1 MKKVK
6 VVIASGLEYCFSG
19 KKVVLCAG
27 TLDSPALL
35 LRSGIEIQSH
45 GAPGR
50 AKIKAKEGKA
60 EEVRGDKERE
70 PAVRVPKFTG
80 VTDHNIYG
88 FRFTIKGGDAIESAK
103 LQLEG
108 EVSTCVEGEAKI
120 PFLLNI
126 CINANSFLARGWEQ
140 DKGREVE
147 GKGGV
152 CTLTYEFRAP
162 INSNNYVALDVFTGQ
177 PILHI
182 KNSGEET
189 V

>member
-1 MKKVK
+1 M
-6 VVIASGLEYCFSG
+6 
-19 KKVVLCAG
+19 LCAG

-35 LRSGIEIQSH
+35 LRSGIEIHPHATPERADGKSN
-45 GAPGR
+45 GGKEEDGR
-50 AKIKAKEGKA
+50 DADGGKQKKRA
-60 EEVRGDKERE
+60 AL
-70 PAVRVPKFTG
+70 PVPKFTG

-88 FRFTIKGGDAIESAK
+88 FRFTIEGGGEIGSAK

-108 EVSTCVEGEAKI
+108 EVSTGGGESKETKKI

-126 CINANSFLARGWEQ
+126 CINANSFLGRGWEEEEE
-140 DKGREVE
+140 GEGE
-147 GKGGV
+147 GKDGV

-189 V
+189 VCRRVGG